1 MRALGFAGC
10 GLLRL
15 SGYGGAPKH
24 RAAIQPRRLLVTAST
39 AEYESTPPAAKSWK
53 LETAVS
59 NLPHP
64 EKLEKGGED
73 AFFVLETAMGVFDG
87 VGGWASQGID
97 PGLYSR
103 KLSKLTEEQI
113 KEGKDLAEA
122 LDHAHKNNDLQGSTT
137 ACIASILPGGKIAL
151 LNVGDSGLIAIRP
164 SQGIYFKTPDQQHYF
179 NCPFQLGS
187 TYEDK
192 VKDGIAGEIP
202 VQSGDYLILATD
214 GLLDNLHD
222 IELEQIVKDLDK
234 EKSGR
239 DALKAIAD
247 TLSIRA
253 QTLAVE
259 EKYWSPFAMN
269 ASKYGY
275 STLGGKLDD
284 ITLIAAR
291 AVSS

>member
-1 MRALGFAGC
+1 LGEFCCFA
-10 GLLRL
+10 
-15 SGYGGAPKH
+15 
-24 RAAIQPRRLLVTAST
+24 
-39 AEYESTPPAAKSWK
+39 
-53 LETAVS
+53 
-59 NLPHP
+59 
-64 EKLEKGGED
+64 
-73 AFFVLETAMGVFDG
+73 
-87 VGGWASQGID
+87 
-97 PGLYSR
+97 
-103 KLSKLTEEQI
+103 
-113 KEGKDLAEA
+113 
-122 LDHAHKNNDLQGSTT
+122 
-137 ACIASILPGGKIAL
+137 
-151 LNVGDSGLIAIRP
+151 GLIAIRP

-202 VQSGDYLILATD
+202 VHSGDYLILATD

-234 EKSGR
+234 EKSER
-239 DALKAIAD
+239 EVLKAIAD
-247 TLSIRA
+247 TLARRA
-253 QTLAVE
+253 QALAID

>member
-1 MRALGFAGC
+1 
-10 GLLRL
+10 
-15 SGYGGAPKH
+15 
-24 RAAIQPRRLLVTAST
+24 
-39 AEYESTPPAAKSWK
+39 
-53 LETAVS
+53 
-59 NLPHP
+59 
-64 EKLEKGGED
+64 
-73 AFFVLETAMGVFDG
+73 
-87 VGGWASQGID
+87 
-97 PGLYSR
+97 
-103 KLSKLTEEQI
+103 
-113 KEGKDLAEA
+113 
-122 LDHAHKNNDLQGSTT
+122 
-137 ACIASILPGGKIAL
+137 
-151 LNVGDSGLIAIRP
+151 VGDSGLIAIRP

-202 VQSGDYLILATD
+202 VHSGDYLILATD

-234 EKSGR
+234 EKSER
-239 DALKAIAD
+239 EVLKAIAD
-247 TLSIRA
+247 TLARRA
-253 QTLAVE
+253 QALAID